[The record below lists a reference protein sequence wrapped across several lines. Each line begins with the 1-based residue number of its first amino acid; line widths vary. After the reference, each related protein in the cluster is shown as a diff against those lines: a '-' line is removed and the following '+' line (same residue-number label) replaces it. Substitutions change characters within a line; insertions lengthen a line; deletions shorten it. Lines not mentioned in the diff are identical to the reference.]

1 LAANE
6 LICHRFSKAL
16 AFIVSIQSADFLSNA
31 PKTPSFARRAARTLA
46 VTGLNHAL
54 HDGFTDL
61 IYVLLPIWQ
70 SEFALSYGLLA
81 LMRGIYSG
89 AMAGLQIPA
98 GRIAERIDGKILL
111 ALGTAMSALAYFL
124 AGLSG
129 GVLTLALTLALC
141 GAGSSTQ
148 HPLASAAVSR
158 AYGRT
163 ARGPLGIYNFA
174 GDLGKAAI
182 PAAVSVLLVIMT
194 WRHTLQLLA
203 CAGLLVA
210 GWIMWA
216 MPPVGKG
223 HASQTTASSQRAGSG
238 RGGFSWLLAI
248 GVLDSAVRMGFLT
261 FLPFLLRDKGASLP
275 TSGFALAMVFIG
287 GAAGKFTCGWLGERV
302 GTLRTVLIT
311 EGGTAALILAV
322 LILPLA
328 PAMALLPLLGVM
340 LNGTSSVLYGT
351 VPELTAPHRTERAFA
366 LFYTGTIGSGAT
378 APVLYGLLGDAMG
391 PAMATIAT
399 AVTAMAICPLA
410 LGLARHLSDD
420 MDSRRANPV

>member
-1 LAANE
+1 M
-6 LICHRFSKAL
+6 
-16 AFIVSIQSADFLSNA
+16 
-31 PKTPSFARRAARTLA
+31 
-46 VTGLNHAL
+46 TGLNHAL

-61 IYVLLPIWQ
+61 IYILLPIWQ
-70 SEFALSYGLLA
+70 AEFGLGYGLLA
-81 LMRGIYSG
+81 LLRGLYSG
-89 AMAGLQIPA
+89 AMAGLQIPV
-98 GRIAERIDGKILL
+98 GRMAERIDGKILL
-111 ALGTAMSALAYFL
+111 MLGTAVSALAYFL

-129 GVLTLALTLALC
+129 GVLTLALALVLS

-158 AYGRT
+158 AYGRA
-163 ARGPLGIYNFA
+163 ARGPLGIYNFS

-182 PAAVSVLLVIMT
+182 PAVASVLLVIMS

-210 GWIMWA
+210 LCIGFA
-216 MPPVGKG
+216 MPAVGKG
-223 HASQTTASSQRAGSG
+223 HASKTTASLQASDRA
-238 RGGFSWLLAI
+238 RGGFAWLLGI

-275 TSGFALAMVFIG
+275 TSGVALAMVFIG

-311 EGGTAALILAV
+311 EGGTAACILGV
-322 LILPLA
+322 LVLPLG

-351 VPELTAPHRTERAFA
+351 VPELTPPHRTERAFA

-378 APVLYGLLGDAMG
+378 APVLYGVLGDALG
-391 PAMATIAT
+391 PNIATVAT

-410 LGLARHLSDD
+410 LGLARHLSDHGLA
-420 MDSRRANPV
+420 SHAGV